1 MWVCEKRVM
10 VRSTGRNYS
19 RHASQIHPTKKTG
32 HKEHRLMVPF
42 DLSSRKHRPIYM
54 ERKLISRGWGLGRK
68 RLQTAK
74 GHKQTND
81 GR

>member
-1 MWVCEKRVM
+1 M

-19 RHASQIHPTKKTG
+19 RHASQIHLTKKTG
-32 HKEHRLMVPF
+32 RKEHRLMVPF
-42 DLSSRKHRPIYM
+42 ILSFRKHGPIYM
-54 ERKLISRGWGLGRK
+54 ERNLISRGWGLGK
-68 RLQTAK
+68 KTLQTAK